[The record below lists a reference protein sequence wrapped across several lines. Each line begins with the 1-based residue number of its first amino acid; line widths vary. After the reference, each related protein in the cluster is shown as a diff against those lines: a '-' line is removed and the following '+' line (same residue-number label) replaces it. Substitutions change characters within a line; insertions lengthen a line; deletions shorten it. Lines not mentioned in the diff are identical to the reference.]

1 MGLERQH
8 FPILVVDDYHA
19 MVRTIHH
26 MLRQLGFTYLF
37 EANDGHVAWRCLNSR
52 PYRLVISD
60 LNMRAMGG
68 MELLRLVR
76 NDEKLK
82 TLPFIMVTAEG
93 ERDRVVEAMA
103 AGVTDYIVKPFTIAT
118 LKTKLASAIGDLAA

>member
-68 MELLRLVR
+68 
-76 NDEKLK
+76 KLK